1 VQAYRT
7 TAAGAVPTER
17 QSSAMLRGLADAE
30 GLLIVPEGGA
40 RAGDV
45 VPTLGLPW

>member
-1 VQAYRT
+1 VT
-7 TAAGAVPTER
+7 EDGAVPTAR

-30 GLLIVPEGGA
+30 GLLVVPEGGA

-45 VPTLGLPW
+45 VPALALPW